1 VDGGNANASG
11 NGIFWVILFWYEVG
25 FSKDFLDSVDGVGG
39 VGLTEF
45 FQKNIFYIFY
55 F

>member
-1 VDGGNANASG
+1 MPMRLVMVFFGLFSSG
-11 NGIFWVILFWYEVG
+11 MKWV
-25 FSKDFLDSVDGVGG
+25 FSKDFLDSVDGVGW